1 MLFVCLVSVLE
12 MDTKRP
18 QMYSG
23 SRAVIN
29 SKERSPAAEGGRE
42 WSSLLHRVGLSP
54 CPHSERCACVF
65 MKSAHGSPDGWCE
78 CHLHFTNE
86 ETEA

>member
-23 SRAVIN
+23 SQAMRN
-29 SKERSPAAEGGRE
+29 SKETSPAAEGVRE
-42 WSSLLHRVGLSP
+42 WSSSYT
-54 CPHSERCACVF
+54 
-65 MKSAHGSPDGWCE
+65 GWV
-78 CHLHFTNE
+78 
-86 ETEA
+86 